1 MNSIPDPPLNQALLA
16 IHIDHAG
23 HMIISIMSKNMS
35 INYDCEGIASGTIE
49 RCLFYH
55 YYVCDMPEEEFQPQ
69 IHSQKIVR
77 RRLFEGEGV
86 NFDAVNVDLKPYQ

>member
-1 MNSIPDPPLNQALLA
+1 MCVTSLYVCDLIV
-16 IHIDHAG
+16 
-23 HMIISIMSKNMS
+23 
-35 INYDCEGIASGTIE
+35 C
-49 RCLFYH
+49 
-55 YYVCDMPEEEFQPQ
+55 VCDMPEEEFQPQ

>member
-1 MNSIPDPPLNQALLA
+1 MYVCDLIV
-16 IHIDHAG
+16 
-23 HMIISIMSKNMS
+23 
-35 INYDCEGIASGTIE
+35 C
-49 RCLFYH
+49 
-55 YYVCDMPEEEFQPQ
+55 VCDMPEEEFQPQ